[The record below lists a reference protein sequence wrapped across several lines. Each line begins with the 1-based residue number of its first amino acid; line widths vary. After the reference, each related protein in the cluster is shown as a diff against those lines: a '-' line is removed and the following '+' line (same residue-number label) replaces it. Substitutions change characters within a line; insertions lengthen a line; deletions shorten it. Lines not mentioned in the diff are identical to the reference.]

1 MDPVMGAA
9 AITAGATAG
18 AGLLQG
24 ILAMEAEKR
33 KLALEKSQ
41 WEAQQRENRFSQ
53 ELSVR
58 SQLAQQP
65 TTYANQ
71 QSNTLQGLIQALG
84 GTR

>member
-9 AITAGATAG
+9 VVTAGATAG

-24 ILAMEAEKR
+24 ILSMEAEKR

-65 TTYANQ
+65 TNYANQ

>member
-1 MDPVMGAA
+1 MDPVVGAA
-9 AITAGATAG
+9 VATAG

-33 KLALEKSQ
+33 KLALEKSK
-41 WEAQQRENRFSQ
+41 WETQQRENRFSQ

-65 TTYANQ
+65 TNYANQ